1 MENPIVK
8 ILRIYGHSY
17 ESRGKR
23 IAAISG
29 LSMKSGEIIHV
40 KNSLQLTREH
50 NELIN
55 RFLNESKTN
64 LKNLLSYLLI

>member
-1 MENPIVK
+1 MENPIVE
-8 ILRIYGHSY
+8 ILRMYGHSY
-17 ESRGKR
+17 ESRGKC

-29 LSMKSGEIIHV
+29 LFMKSGEIIHV
-40 KNSLQLTREH
+40 KNSLQLTRKH

-64 LKNLLSYLLI
+64 L